1 MATSTSRS
9 PRSVAFVDWSNV
21 YLGAKN
27 YYSVRIDPVK
37 LRNLLSRDRN
47 LTHVHYF
54 SATDEAS
61 PGQARF
67 HEWLTRHGFLVHTQR
82 LEQRVNRVRCP
93 TCTTDFDPVCP
104 TCQTVRQLP
113 PHKSKM
119 TDIDLAKHLLIL
131 TDDYDEAVLVS
142 GDKDFLPVIDWLRVV
157 RNRKVVVF
165 TWKQSFSGLLI
176 GRVDGIEYLD
186 GHIAD
191 LQQP

>member
-1 MATSTSRS
+1 
-9 PRSVAFVDWSNV
+9 
-21 YLGAKN
+21 
-27 YYSVRIDPVK
+27 
-37 LRNLLSRDRN
+37 
-47 LTHVHYF
+47 
-54 SATDEAS
+54 
-61 PGQARF
+61 
-67 HEWLTRHGFLVHTQR
+67 
-82 LEQRVNRVRCP
+82 
-93 TCTTDFDPVCP
+93 
-104 TCQTVRQLP
+104 
-113 PHKSKM
+113 M

>member
-1 MATSTSRS
+1 MLDLLRRDSRDQPRKRDKFAATGKGRVACGVR
-9 PRSVAFVDWSNV
+9 PRNPLKDC
-21 YLGAKN
+21 
-27 YYSVRIDPVK
+27 SVRFSFGFNATPS
-37 LRNLLSRDRN
+37 LRETSGFHSRDRN
-47 LTHVHYF
+47 LTHVHYL

-119 TDIDLAKHLLIL
+119 TDIDL
-131 TDDYDEAVLVS
+131 
-142 GDKDFLPVIDWLRVV
+142 
-157 RNRKVVVF
+157 
-165 TWKQSFSGLLI
+165 
-176 GRVDGIEYLD
+176 
-186 GHIAD
+186 
-191 LQQP
+191 